1 MKSLWLSLMLMLLL
15 MVPAQVAADSPS
27 MDPVRVSS
35 LEDTLVFE
43 RTLYS
48 LSTRFSSSDTL
59 LLNRLVPR
67 LSVQR
72 IDSVG
77 PHRMVCWLM
86 ILPGFVDFGQ
96 FSAVVLD
103 SRSRVKCKTQLPIH
117 YAGEPRI
124 DRVTFSP
131 SRQHSG
137 TDTLTL
143 ESSGRTITRMTIE
156 GHGLFA
162 STTVSF
168 DDPAIQVLDS
178 PSWRSCNP
186 PNHLTI
192 GLEIDT
198 EHVQSGSVRY
208 RLQSPYA
215 QSAFSTLVLRRPGP
229 PRVFNS
235 FQDVIA
241 DGSQHRFILE
251 GDSFDPAMTVSLLP
265 SNGFARVRVSSL
277 SQATVSFELPVL
289 EKSRFY
295 RFVLT
300 NPDGQSDTTRT
311 FFARAVP
318 SSNARVRF
326 IEDGTLFID
335 TPTRVAFRVEVRG
348 SRKLYPHRNYFLDVA
363 DKQFDVSVINDST
376 FESVLRIPF
385 DSDRPV
391 TNQFVFSVHQ
401 RGRPPQWRGVLNA
414 ESPPRVDYVSPNR
427 VIHPGDTLRIVLKG
441 QDLEDISTYIDDPAV
456 QFSVLENRGDFV
468 RLQAIAEKQVS
479 PGSYPLY
486 LRSRNVSFRFSKY
499 QIMIRPWQPFS
510 DYIDIRL
517 SDRTQPLADSLWH
530 SSAAVPIQRNDLITI
545 HIHPHRIRPELGHQK
560 VKVSGVLM
568 DSSNTIRAE
577 AYNQKLFEVTPG
589 TGTLTWKWRVRER
602 IKSGDRIEIILENTQ
617 RQNRSS
623 RTFFVRPHWSE
634 AFRGSTSFVLFKL
647 PLGEGNTE
655 LLKSIGIG
663 ISYRPPNGK
672 QFIEYD
678 ASFLLGNVS
687 SNNENLQVQV
697 GFGISAIFWK
707 HLQLGVGTDLT
718 GSAFQ
723 SAFFFAGT
731 RFNVPIWW

>member
-1 MKSLWLSLMLMLLL
+1 
-15 MVPAQVAADSPS
+15 
-27 MDPVRVSS
+27 MDPVWVSS
-35 LEDTLVFE
+35 LDDTLVVE
-43 RTLYS
+43 RTLCS

-59 LLNRLVPR
+59 LLDKLVSR
-67 LSVQR
+67 LSIQR

-77 PHRMVCWLM
+77 PHRMVCRLM

-103 SRSRVKCKTQLPIH
+103 SRSRAKWRTQLPIH
-117 YAGEPRI
+117 YAREPRI

-131 SRQHSG
+131 SRQNSG
-137 TDTLTL
+137 PDTLTL
-143 ESSGRTITRMTIE
+143 EPGGRTITRMTVE
-156 GHGLFA
+156 GYGLFA

-168 DDPAIQVLDS
+168 DDPAIQVLES
-178 PSWRSCNP
+178 PSWRSCHP
-186 PNHLTI
+186 PHQLTV
-192 GLEIDT
+192 GLDIDT
-198 EHVQSGSVRY
+198 ERVRCGPVRY
-208 RLQSPYA
+208 RLQNPYA
-215 QSAFSTLVLRRPGP
+215 RGAFSTLVFRRPSP
-229 PRVFNS
+229 PQVFNS
-235 FQDVIA
+235 FADVIA
-241 DGSQHRFILE
+241 DGSQHHLTLE
-251 GDSFDPAMTVSLLP
+251 GDSFDPDMTISLLP
-265 SNGFARVRVSSL
+265 SDGFARVRVSSL
-277 SQATVSFELPVL
+277 SQAKISFELPVL

-335 TPTRVAFRVEVRG
+335 NPTRVAFRVEVRG
-348 SRKLYPHRNYFLDVA
+348 SRKLYPHRNYFLEIA

-376 FESVLRIPF
+376 FESVVHIPF
-385 DSDRPV
+385 DSERPV
-391 TNQFVFSVHQ
+391 TNQFVFSVRQ
-401 RGRPPQWRGVLNA
+401 KGRPPQWRGVLNA
-414 ESPPRVDYVSPNR
+414 ESPPRIDYVSPNR

-441 QDLEDISTYIDDPAV
+441 RNLEDISAYIDDPAV

-479 PGSYPLY
+479 PGAYPLY
-486 LRSRNVSFRFSKY
+486 LRSRNVSFHFPEY
-499 QIMIRPWQPFS
+499 PIMIRPWQPFS

-517 SDRTQPLADSLWH
+517 SNRTQPLADSLWH
-530 SSAAVPIQRNDLITI
+530 SSSAIPIQRNDLITI
-545 HIHPHRIRPELGHQK
+545 HIHADRIRSELGHQK

-577 AYNQKLFEVTPG
+577 AYNQKLFEVAPG
-589 TGTLTWKWRVRER
+589 TETLTWKWRVRER

-617 RQNRSS
+617 RQNRTS

-672 QFIEYD
+672 QFMEYD

-687 SNNENLQVQV
+687 SNDENLQVQV
-697 GFGISAIFWK
+697 GLGISAIFWK

-731 RFNVPIWW
+731 RFNIPIWW